1 MKTRAAGGISTI
13 VAGVPSP
20 VGPAADRLVCG
31 DNLDV
36 MGALPDGGCDLIYA
50 DPPFFSRRLVRG
62 SGDHSWAFDDR
73 FRGGAQAYLD
83 DLRPRLAEMRRLLS
97 PAGSLYV
104 HLDARI
110 VHYVKVMLDGL
121 FGERCFLNEIIWHYR
136 SGGRPGRWFPRK
148 HDTLLVYVKLPGAH
162 TFHCQREGAYRTCD
176 LRVSADGRPYK
187 STRRGPIYFH
197 PDGPAVSDVW
207 DIPFLS
213 TVSTQRTGYPTQ
225 KPEALLE
232 RVICASSSPGDVV
245 GDFYCGSGTAL
256 AVARRLG
263 RRWLGCDINP
273 AAVGLAQRRV
283 DAAAVEE

>member
-1 MKTRAAGGISTI
+1 MKLPAAVGHSTNESGAALSGGPAAGGI
-13 VAGVPSP
+13 
-20 VGPAADRLVCG
+20 VCG

-36 MGALPDGGCDLIYA
+36 MGALPDGGCDLVYA

-62 SGDHSWAFDDR
+62 AGDHSLTFDDR
-73 FRGGAQAYLD
+73 FPGGAPAYLD
-83 DLRPRLAEMRRLLS
+83 DLRPRLSEMRRLLS
-97 PAGSLYV
+97 PVGSLYV
-104 HLDARI
+104 HLDSRI
-110 VHYVKVMLDGL
+110 VHYVKVILDDL
-121 FGERCFLNEIIWHYR
+121 FGERCFLNEVIWHYR

-148 HDTLLVYVKLPGAH
+148 HDTLLVYVKQPGAH
-162 TFHCQREGAYRTCD
+162 TFHCQREGAYRTRD
-176 LRVSADGRPYK
+176 LCHTADGRPYK

-232 RVICASSSPGDVV
+232 RVIRASSSPGDLVA
-245 GDFYCGSGTAL
+245 DFYCGSGTAL

-273 AAVGLAQRRV
+273 AAVALAQRRV
-283 DAAAVEE
+283 DAAAVAE